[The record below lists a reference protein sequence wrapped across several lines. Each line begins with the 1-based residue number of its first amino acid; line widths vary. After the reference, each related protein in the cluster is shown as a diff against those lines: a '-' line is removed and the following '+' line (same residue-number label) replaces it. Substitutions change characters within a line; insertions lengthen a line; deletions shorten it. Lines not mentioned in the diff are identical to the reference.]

1 MTTQQMLDERYGRA
15 TPLRRRV
22 GLGIAI
28 ALGALLA
35 IMVGTFVVMGTIDDV
50 DADASGFAVVD
61 EHTVTVRYQVT
72 TEPGR
77 DVVCALEAQ
86 DTQHGVVGWRV
97 VELPAGDSPTREFE
111 HTIPTTAEAT
121 TGFVNACWVS

>member
-1 MTTQQMLDERYGRA
+1 
-15 TPLRRRV
+15 
-22 GLGIAI
+22 
-28 ALGALLA
+28 
-35 IMVGTFVVMGTIDDV
+35 MVGTFVVMGTIDDV

-61 EHTVTVRYQVT
+61 EHTVAVRYQVT

-97 VELPAGDSPTREFE
+97 VELPAGDAPSREFE
-111 HTIPTTAEAT
+111 HTIRTTAEAT